1 MLDILGEPLVI
12 AIVAIYSIVV
22 LATVALTP
30 YVKFKLV
37 VEQESFGKAIK
48 ESILLAVSQPMVTLR
63 LVFV

>member
-1 MLDILGEPLVI
+1 MLDIINEPLII
-12 AIVAIYSIVV
+12 AIIMIYSIVV

-37 VEQESFGKAIK
+37 VEQENFGKAIK
-48 ESILLAVSQPMVTLR
+48 ESVLLAISQPLITLR